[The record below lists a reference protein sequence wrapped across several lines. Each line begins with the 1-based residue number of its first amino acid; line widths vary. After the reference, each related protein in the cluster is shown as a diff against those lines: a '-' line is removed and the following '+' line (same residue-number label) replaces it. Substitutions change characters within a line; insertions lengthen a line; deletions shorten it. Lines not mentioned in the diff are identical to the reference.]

1 MYIYFFFLHIF
12 DIVFACL
19 VISFLSEMFLVQLQ
33 YWWKV
38 FCLYPRKALNV
49 RAEAAPVTQ

>member
-1 MYIYFFFLHIF
+1 MYTLPLFAYIFIFLHIF

-38 FCLYPRKALNV
+38 FCLYPR
-49 RAEAAPVTQ
+49 